1 MISTTSI
8 DDDSITNRHPADILP
23 QCTNNK
29 SFAKMIS
36 QSNDIH
42 GVDNFPMGC
51 SFSPDGTCILTATA
65 SGKSVLVLFCCVFVF
80 NMKF

>member
-1 MISTTSI
+1 MIATSI
-8 DDDSITNRHPADILP
+8 DDDITNRHPADILP
-23 QCTNNK
+23 QSANNK
-29 SFAKMIS
+29 SYTKMIVS
-36 QSNDIH
+36 QSNDIQ
-42 GVDNFPMGC
+42 GIDNFPMGC